1 MEKIEDIRREYTSLF
16 EEDDLF
22 SLYRQIEAAERT
34 LNENNKNI
42 AKKAEESIL
51 SISQCISSLG
61 GALWKLGRHVSAEVP
76 LRL

>member
-1 MEKIEDIRREYTSLF
+1 MESDGNY
-16 EEDDLF
+16 LF
-22 SLYRQIEAAERT
+22 SLYRQIQLAERT

-61 GALWKLGRHVSAEVP
+61 GTLNELARYVSAEVP
-76 LRL
+76 LR